1 MMTTPKEKEVK
12 KDEKVVKENSELK
25 GIDIISRLSKF
36 SEELQDASSHD
47 EKINLLVKF
56 DIFLKTNKEFIE
68 EKCPDKLVSILRS
81 I

>member
-1 MMTTPKEKEVK
+1 MTTLKEKEAK
-12 KDEKVVKENSELK
+12 KEEKRVKENSELES
-25 GIDIISRLSKF
+25 IEIIGRLSKF
-36 SEELQDASSHD
+36 SEELQDAKSHD

-56 DIFLKTNKEFIE
+56 DNFLKINKEFIK

>member
-1 MMTTPKEKEVK
+1 MMKTPREKEVK
-12 KDEKVVKENSELK
+12 KTVVKENSELN
-25 GIDIISRLSKF
+25 GVDIVNKLSKF

-47 EKINLLVKF
+47 AKINLLVKF
-56 DIFLKTNKEFIE
+56 DNFLKINKEFIK